1 MPRREEKLDPDLLVA
16 RQRLM
21 EQLRDPRLIAIEGE
35 TDDRQEHAD
44 PADEGPPPIP

>member
-21 EQLRDPRLIAIEGE
+21 EQLKESRLNVIGGE

-44 PADEGPPPIP
+44 PADEGPQPTP